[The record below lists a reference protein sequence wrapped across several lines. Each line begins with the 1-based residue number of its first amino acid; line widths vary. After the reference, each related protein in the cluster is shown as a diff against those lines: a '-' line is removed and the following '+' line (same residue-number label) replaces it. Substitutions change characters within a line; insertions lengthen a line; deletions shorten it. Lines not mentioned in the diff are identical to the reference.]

1 MLVPTDLRKWRQ
13 NRGKSV
19 TDVIDNTDEQH
30 KKKILEC
37 TINSMT
43 VKIKVIN
50 NKNLNLKHKDNNL
63 QIPIT
68 LLNLILRTKS
78 NKR

>member
-1 MLVPTDLRKWRQ
+1 LSLIPYTTDLRKWRQ

-50 NKNLNLKHKDNNL
+50 NKLK
-63 QIPIT
+63 I
-68 LLNLILRTKS
+68 
-78 NKR
+78 